1 VTDERE
7 DGPGKAGPAGLASR
21 ARALRDRL
29 AARLRAGGDR
39 LGAAARGTRAAWSG
53 WLARHPDLA
62 PAARWAAHAAMLV
75 LLVAATALYARHVL
89 EQYGDATVDDAGIT
103 YAYADNVASGHG
115 LRMTPGEAPTEGFSN
130 PLQVLLLAPI
140 ARFTDDLD
148 PASKGLNVGL
158 AAAAFALLCAFVY
171 LQLRGATRVLALL
184 PLGLAVYWS
193 GFNYWLAAGLEGGL
207 LTALQLASLL
217 ALHYAPRHRAADVT
231 LGVTAGLL
239 AWTRPEGLVYGGIV
253 VGVRLLRTP
262 AGRRWLA
269 AALFGGLVALLF
281 GLRWVLFGD
290 LVPNTFWAKVPG
302 RGLWWSLTEPDGPG
316 WVYLSAFL
324 HDRWWYFAIPLWAAA
339 PVWREAQ
346 ALAGAALLQLL
357 FAVGFVLYAGG
368 DWMAEYRFL
377 QPMMGP
383 LAVLSAVGL
392 VGLVGAEPL
401 RRLGAGRLLLA
412 LGVLGVSALVAFGD
426 QDWTERRDRITARRD
441 IDLAVVAG
449 RVPGYH
455 ELGRRLHL
463 GRPPL
468 VAEVDIG
475 GLSYRSGLEILDL
488 AGLADRALGLAR
500 TRRPALA
507 PDYLYGERLPDV
519 IHLHASWLNATP
531 YHRLS
536 GFRTLYRDVALPYLR
551 GIPMEPVTAVRA
563 DLLDPP
569 VRPALAVERVLPAA
583 RLLGF
588 SAVPTRDG
596 YVVAAHARQRP
607 GRHPLP
613 PIWRDATGRRF
624 LAPWHGGVTLAAPV
638 PPGFPVVALAFVPAA
653 VRLPLTVEG
662 TDLGF
667 REWPVAP
674 AGDRTAEMLARIPLL
689 RMAGRDLPFCDPD
702 RVLDP
707 RADAASRARG
717 AGFVARLCNGL
728 PPATAERW
736 RELAQAAA
744 EAADSAD
751 DRWEAAAATLPMGL
765 PQWLSTRLLL
775 EENREGHL
783 PFDEVLDAWARLD
796 FAAGADADA
805 GRDALG
811 LRLLLAARRW
821 SDVLLLGLAFGPGD
835 PEVDAATCTAARRLG
850 LRPDA
855 VAAGLDC
862 ATVPDAPLPP
872 MLRQSFEQP
881 DDPRLRY
888 NDGGSGTLR
897 PVAMR
902 RIHGAQ
908 REIGGGHHR
917 LFVNSYDEQ
926 LKDAAVGS
934 LVWGPLPWAGRRFG
948 LLVGGGRDVTR
959 LHVSVEGLVDGR
971 WVVLGRLGS
980 AANEEVLGARVI
992 DLGPQAAEQ
1001 VVVRVVDDSRVA
1013 WGHILAD
1020 ALTFIDVP
1028 VGE

>member
-1 VTDERE
+1 MTDEERPAP
-7 DGPGKAGPAGLASR
+7 DGSGTPSGGSAAVRAAASR
-21 ARALRDRL
+21 CRAAVDRV
-29 AARLRAGGDR
+29 RTAGR
-39 LGAAARGTRAAWSG
+39 ELRAAWDG
-53 WLARHPDLA
+53 WHARHPDFVPGARRTVHTVMLA
-62 PAARWAAHAAMLV
+62 GLA
-75 LLVAATALYARHVL
+75 VAAALYAGHVL
-89 EQYGDATVDDAGIT
+89 DWYGNATVDDAGIT
-103 YAYADNVASGHG
+103 YAYADNLASGHG

-130 PLQVLLLAPI
+130 PLHVLLLAPI

-148 PASKGLNVGL
+148 PASKGLNIGL
-158 AAAAFALLCAFVY
+158 AAAALGLLCAFVY
-171 LQLRGATRVLALL
+171 GRLRGFGRVLAFV
-184 PLGLAVYWS
+184 PLGLAVYWC

-207 LTALQLASLL
+207 LTALQIVSLL
-217 ALHYAPRHRAADVT
+217 ALHYAPQHRAADVT

-239 AWTRPEGLVYGGIV
+239 AWTRPEGVVYGAIV
-253 VGVRLLRTP
+253 VGVRLWRSP

-269 AALFGGLVALLF
+269 AALFGGLVALLL
-281 GLRWVLFGD
+281 GLRWVLFRE
-290 LVPNTFWAKVPG
+290 LLPNTYWAKVPG
-302 RGLWWSLTEPDGPG
+302 RGLWWSLTEREGPG
-316 WVYLSAFL
+316 WVYLSSFL

-357 FAVGFVLYAGG
+357 FALGFVLYVGG

-377 QPMMGP
+377 QPLMGP

-392 VGLVGAEPL
+392 VGLVGREPL
-401 RRLGAGRLLLA
+401 RRRGLGRLALA
-412 LGVLGVSALVAFGD
+412 LGVLAVAALVAFNGPG
-426 QDWTERRDRITARRD
+426 WSERRDLIVSKRD
-441 IDLAVVAG
+441 IDLSVVAE
-449 RVPGYH
+449 RVAGYH
-455 ELGRRLHL
+455 ELAGRLHL

-536 GFRTLYRDVALPYLR
+536 AFRTLYREVGLLYLR

-569 VRPALAVERVLPAA
+569 VRPALAVERTVPAA

-596 YVVAAHARQRP
+596 YVMAVHARQRP

-613 PIWRDATGRRF
+613 PVWRDAAGRRF
-624 LAPWHGGVTLAAPV
+624 LALWHAGVTLTTPV
-638 PPGFPVVALAFVPAA
+638 LPGFPVVALAFVPATA
-653 VRLPLTVEG
+653 RLPLVIEG

-674 AGDRTAEMLARIPLL
+674 AGDRTAETLSRIPLL
-689 RMAGRDLPFCDPD
+689 RAAGRPLPFCDPD

-707 RADAASRARG
+707 RADAPSRARG

-728 PPATAERW
+728 PRTTAERW
-736 RELAQAAA
+736 REAAHAAA
-744 EAADSAD
+744 EAAGAAD

-765 PQWLSTRLLL
+765 PQWLSTRKLL
-775 EENREGHL
+775 EQSRDDHQ

-796 FAAGADADA
+796 FAAEVDAPA
-805 GRDALG
+805 GRDAVG

-821 SDVLLLGLAFGPGD
+821 SDALLFGLAFGRGD
-835 PEVDAATCTAARRLG
+835 PETDAAICTAARRLG

-862 ATVPDAPLPP
+862 ATLPDARLPP
-872 MLRQSFEQP
+872 VLRQSFERL
-881 DDPRLRY
+881 DDPLLRW
-888 NDGGSGTLR
+888 NDGGTGTMR
-897 PVAMR
+897 PTATR
-902 RIHGAQ
+902 RLHGAQ
-908 REIGGGHHR
+908 REVGGGHHR
-917 LFVNSYDEQ
+917 LFVNSYDERV
-926 LKDAAVGS
+926 KDAAVGS
-934 LVWGPLPWAGRRFG
+934 VTWGPLPWAGRRFG
-948 LLVGGGRDVTR
+948 VLVGGGRDAAR

-980 AANEEVLGARVI
+980 SANEEVLSARVL

-1001 VVVRVVDDSRVA
+1001 VLVRIVDDSRDV

-1028 VGE
+1028 EGE